1 MISESS
7 GSVRCFMDSSPDR
20 HPSARFPTTHW
31 SRVVAAVDQFAPEAQ
46 EALADLCRA
55 YWYPLYAF
63 IRRKGYDPD
72 SAEDLVQGLFAGLL
86 ERDALRNIDPARGR
100 FRSFLMACCVNH
112 LSRHREHEQAQKR
125 GGGRTAIPIDRLNAE
140 ARLGS
145 EPFHELTPERLFE
158 RQWAMTLL
166 DRVLG
171 RLDGEMERSPK
182 LTLYRCLRPTLLGQ
196 ETGPPYSEVAA
207 SLGLTEGAVKM
218 AASRLRGRYRQ
229 LLRDEIG
236 RTVADPAEVDEE
248 IAALLAAI
256 GT

>member
-1 MISESS
+1 
-7 GSVRCFMDSSPDR
+7 MDSSADR
-20 HPSARFPTTHW
+20 HLAARFPTTRW
-31 SRVVAAVDQFAPEAQ
+31 SRVVVAVGRSVPEAE

-86 ERDALRNIDPARGR
+86 ERDALRKIDPALGR

-112 LSRHREHEQAQKR
+112 LSRHREHERARKR
-125 GGGRTAIPIDRLNAE
+125 GGGRVAIPIDRLDAE
-140 ARLGS
+140 GRLGS

-171 RLDGEMERSPK
+171 RLDGEMERSHK
-182 LTLYRCLRPTLLGQ
+182 LTLYRRLRPILLGQ
-196 ETGPPYSEVAA
+196 EPAPPYSEVAA
-207 SLGLTEGAVKM
+207 SLDLTEGAVKM
-218 AASRLRGRYRQ
+218 AAFRLRGRYRQ

-236 RTVADPAEVDEE
+236 RTVADPAEIDGE